1 VAGRLRPRRCGAI
14 ELHASL
20 VPQPLVEFVAVVG
33 LVSDEP
39 LGQFVQEAVVER
51 GLEDF
56 DLVGRSARDA
66 NGERKTSAVDSCH
79 DLRPLA
85 PLGFSDTGPP
95 FFAPEKDAST
105 KPSSRSKPPRSLRCL
120 ASSRSTLRKVLSFT
134 QP

>member
-1 VAGRLRPRRCGAI
+1 MWGD

-51 GLEDF
+51 GLKDF

-105 KPSSRSKPPRSLRCL
+105 KPSSR
-120 ASSRSTLRKVLSFT
+120 
-134 QP
+134 